1 MRYEAK
7 RTAMAELSDHDYRTL
22 ADFRQTLRGFFHF
35 SEEAAEAV
43 GLTAQQH
50 QALLAIKAADGLT
63 VGDLAV
69 RLLVRPHSA
78 TGLAN
83 RLERLGYITR
93 VPAVGDRRQ
102 VDLVVT
108 ELAEALLRSL
118 SAAHRAELRRLGPML
133 TELLGRL

>member
-1 MRYEAK
+1 
-7 RTAMAELSDHDYRTL
+7 MAGLSDHDYRTL
-22 ADFRQTLRGFFHF
+22 ADFRQTLRGFLHF

-63 VGDLAV
+63 VGELAV

-83 RLERLGYITR
+83 RLERLGYVAR
-93 VPAVGDRRQ
+93 VPAMGDRRR

-108 ELAEALLRSL
+108 DLAETLLRSL
-118 SAAHRAELRRLGPML
+118 SASHRAELRRLGPML
-133 TELLGRL
+133 TELLARL